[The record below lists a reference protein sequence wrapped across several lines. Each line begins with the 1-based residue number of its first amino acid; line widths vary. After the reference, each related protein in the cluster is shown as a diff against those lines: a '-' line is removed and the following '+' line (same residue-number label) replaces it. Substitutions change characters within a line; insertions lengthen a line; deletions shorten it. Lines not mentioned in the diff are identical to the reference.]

1 MTFQHNF
8 GIHERL
14 FEVKKKK
21 QKPEIEFLLF
31 LSGRIMLTRCVRT
44 VSQAA
49 GQTTRNILLEKPDG
63 MERGVGVGGG

>member
-49 GQTTRNILLEKPDG
+49 GQTTRNILLEKARRDG
-63 MERGVGVGGG
+63 AGGGGG